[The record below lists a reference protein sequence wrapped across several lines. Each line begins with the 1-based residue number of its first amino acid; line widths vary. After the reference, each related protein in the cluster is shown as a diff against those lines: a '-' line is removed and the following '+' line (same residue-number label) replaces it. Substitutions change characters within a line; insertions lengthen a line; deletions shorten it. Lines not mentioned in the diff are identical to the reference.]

1 MATSFDKITKL
12 MLMEMQDNTISK
24 MDTDIALDLISDL
37 IITSATVDFS
47 YCKKDLS
54 EYTAYND
61 IVTNIDISE
70 DKINLIIQ
78 RKDKSLNDVIVRV
91 NDIEI
96 EDYSCEFTDTEI
108 IITYPFKKGDCVAI
122 IEYFLG
128 EFAEDLNSR
137 ERYIVALGANL
148 HYIQQKILKEENIK
162 VHFGDKDYKQTSSWN
177 TLKTLLEL
185 KQMMDIK
192 LKNYID
198 DYKYDVLTVED
209 LM

>member
-1 MATSFDKITKL
+1 MTTSFEKITKL
-12 MLMEMQDNTISK
+12 MFMEMQDNTISK

-47 YCKKDLS
+47 DCQKDLS
-54 EYTAYND
+54 EHRAYTD
-61 IVTNIDISE
+61 KSTNI
-70 DKINLIIQ
+70 IIDGNKEVIILN
-78 RKDKSLNDVIVRV
+78 RENIELNEIIFKVNDV
-91 NDIEI
+91 EI
-96 EDYSCEFTDTEI
+96 ENYSYEFTDTEI
-108 IITYPFKKGDCVAI
+108 IITYPFKEGDEVTI

-128 EFAEDLNSR
+128 EFKDDLNSR
-137 ERYIVALGANL
+137 ERYIVALGANS

-185 KQMMDIK
+185 KQMIDAK
-192 LKNYID
+192 LEKYISE
-198 DYKYDVLTVED
+198 YKYDNLSVED